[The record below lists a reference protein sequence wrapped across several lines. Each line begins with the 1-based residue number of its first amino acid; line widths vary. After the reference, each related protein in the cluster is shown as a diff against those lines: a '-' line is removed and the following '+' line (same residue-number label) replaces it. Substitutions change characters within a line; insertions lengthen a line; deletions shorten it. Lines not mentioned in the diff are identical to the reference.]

1 MSRTKLEITNSK
13 GYALNAYLDLPAD
26 QKPSHYAL
34 FAHCFTCAS
43 NSNAARNISHAL
55 TQHGFGVLR
64 FDFTGLGNSEGEFSD
79 SYFSANVQDLLD
91 VNEYMS
97 AKFQSPSLLVG
108 HSLGGA
114 AVFVAASKLE
124 NVKAVA
130 TIGTPAHIDH
140 VKQHFSHQFEAD
152 HPDDPVKVDIGG
164 RPFVINQEFVDD
176 FSKTDLPKV
185 VKGLKKPILIFHA
198 PFDKI
203 VSIDNAQQLYQ
214 AAMHPKSFVSLNDA
228 DHLLS
233 KRMDSQYV
241 GDVIGAWVGR
251 YFPPQKDKKLTT
263 EGEQL
268 VGHLNLLEDNFTT
281 FIQTDKHAL
290 VADEPTSVGGDDFG
304 PSPYEPL
311 GASLAACT
319 AMTLKLYAK
328 RKKWDLEE
336 VYVYITH
343 SKKHIEDME
352 EKETVFLDHISKKMK
367 FIGNLSR
374 EQKQRLAEIASKCP
388 VHRTLTSEV
397 VFDSEVID

>member
-304 PSPYEPL
+304 PSPYELL